1 MRAIFAVAAIAA
13 ALTLAG
19 CGKHDSSNSS
29 TGSGSSDNSS
39 AGTGASGGSSG
50 GSTVTSVT
58 GGTNHMT
65 ITGSNGE
72 KVEIG
77 TGASAKLPDYIPM
90 YPGGTVTSSFTGSGK
105 DGGGGVVVFHAKGAD
120 PAAVVAFYKDKAKAA
135 GMADKVSMDMGGT
148 LTYVASN
155 EDTDAGKVKGGKKTL
170 SVSATKK
177 DDGADVQLTWGTN

>member
-19 CGKHDSSNSS
+19 CGKHESSSTTTTSGNSGGGTTTTTTTNSSN
-29 TGSGSSDNSS
+29 GN
-39 AGTGASGGSSG
+39 
-50 GSTVTSVT
+50 STVTSMT
-58 GGTNHMT
+58 GDTNHMT

-77 TGASAKLPDYIPM
+77 TGSSAKLPDYLPM

-120 PAAVVAFYKDKAKAA
+120 PAAVIAFYKDKAKGA
-135 GMADKVSMDMGGT
+135 GMTDKMSMDMGGT
-148 LTYVASN
+148 QTYVASN
-155 EDTDAGKVKGGKKTL
+155 EDSDAGKAKGGKKTL
-170 SVSATKK
+170 TVSATKK
-177 DDGADVQLTWGTN
+177 DDGTDVQLTWGTN

>member
-1 MRAIFAVAAIAA
+1 MRTNFAVAAIAA

-19 CGKHDSSNSS
+19 CGKHDQNSS
-29 TGSGSSDNSS
+29 TTTTANSD
-39 AGTGASGGSSG
+39 GTTTTTTTTSSG
-50 GSTVTSVT
+50 G
-58 GGTNHMT
+58 GANHMT

-77 TGASAKLPDYIPM
+77 TGSSAKLPDYLPM
-90 YPGGTVTSSFTGSGK
+90 YPGGAITSSFTGSGK

-120 PAAVVAFYKDKAKAA
+120 PAAIIAFYKDKAKAA
-135 GMADKVSMDMGGT
+135 GMADKMNMDMGGT

-170 SVSATKK
+170 TVSATKK
-177 DDGADVQLTWGTN
+177 DGGVDVQLTWGTN